1 MCICDKSLL
10 LTIFLWHFFF
20 PGILLYGPPG
30 CAKTSLAC
38 ALASA
43 LNVTFLSV
51 SAADIYSPYVGDA
64 EKSIVE
70 LFHRARLGAPA
81 ILFIDEI
88 GKSKLYVRLLSWKY
102 FWQHFVNIAYE
113 VVNNI
118 CMHFFRGMDGIVLRA

>member
-1 MCICDKSLL
+1 MPITL
-10 LTIFLWHFFF
+10 FFS
-20 PGILLYGPPG
+20 GILLYGPPG

-38 ALASA
+38 AFAGV

-70 LFHRARLGAPA
+70 LFHRARLGAPT

-88 GKSKLYVRLLSWKY
+88 GKSKLYVRHLSWKY
-102 FWQHFVNIAYE
+102 I
-113 VVNNI
+113 
-118 CMHFFRGMDGIVLRA
+118 